1 MPVTIT
7 GRLTDSMTYS
17 GMQKQQKYSWG
28 CTQMAISY
36 NKAILVGRL
45 TRDVETQF
53 ANNGTAIIKNNI
65 AVQRQFKGKNATDYE
80 TDFINVVAFGKT
92 AEFIG
97 KYFAKGNLIMIEGRI
112 QTGKYENKD
121 GVTVYTTDVVAEKV
135 NFIETKKNK
144 EQKQDVY
151 NET

>member
-1 MPVTIT
+1 
-7 GRLTDSMTYS
+7 
-17 GMQKQQKYSWG
+17 
-28 CTQMAISY
+28 MAISY
-36 NKAILVGRL
+36 NKAILIGRL

-53 ANNGTAIIKNNI
+53 ANNGTAMLKNNI
-65 AVQRQFKGKNATDYE
+65 AVQRQFKAKNANDYE
-80 TDFINVVAFGKT
+80 TDFINIVAFGKT

-97 KYFAKGNLIMIEGRI
+97 NYFAKGNLIMIEGRI

-144 EQKQDVY
+144 EQKQDDVIY
-151 NET
+151 NNEPEVRNDDDETPF